1 MNRGKEKPF
10 QATTKC
16 WRIDYIHRPL
26 LLLLLTKTIS
36 NRCECVFFSCCC
48 SVHSPPLL
56 PYEQAINGAS
66 QHIFFPCAILCDAF
80 LYVVCIWF
88 VSCIARCVC
97 VWWWWSWPA
106 LDTEN
111 VCVFC
116 YCLLLLVAFD
126 VCWFDYRLDRMCNRH
141 QPSRLI
147 PCTVGRPDYPQ
158 KHHIKVGAKR
168 GHKWRKQKM
177 NNEKKK
183 NSRRMR
189 TTKCRKRSAPQTHA
203 YRVHTSIERVVR
215 DNQCFTF
222 LVRTI
227 ERDDLLR
234 H

>member
-1 MNRGKEKPF
+1 MLKNWLYS
-10 QATTKC
+10 QAAAAAVAYKNHQQSL
-16 WRIDYIHRPL
+16 RMRFFFL
-26 LLLLLTKTIS
+26 LLFGSLSSASSIGTSDKWCITTYFLPMRDS
-36 NRCECVFFSCCC
+36 MRCFFICCVY
-48 SVHSPPLL
+48 L
-56 PYEQAINGAS
+56 
-66 QHIFFPCAILCDAF
+66 
-80 LYVVCIWF
+80 VC
-88 VSCIARCVC
+88 VLHRSLCVC

-183 NSRRMR
+183 TVAECERRNAEKGAR
-189 TTKCRKRSAPQTHA
+189 RKHTHIA
-203 YRVHTSIERVVR
+203 YTH
-215 DNQCFTF
+215 
-222 LVRTI
+222 L
-227 ERDDLLR
+227 
-234 H
+234 

>member
-36 NRCECVFFSCCC
+36 ESLRMRFFFLLLFGSLSSASSIGTSDKWCITTYFLPMRDSMRCFFICCVY
-48 SVHSPPLL
+48 L
-56 PYEQAINGAS
+56 
-66 QHIFFPCAILCDAF
+66 
-80 LYVVCIWF
+80 VC
-88 VSCIARCVC
+88 VLHRSLCVC

-158 KHHIKVGAKR
+158 KTPYKSRCQTWTQMK
-168 GHKWRKQKM
+168 KTE
-177 NNEKKK
+177 NE
-183 NSRRMR
+183 
-189 TTKCRKRSAPQTHA
+189 
-203 YRVHTSIERVVR
+203 
-215 DNQCFTF
+215 
-222 LVRTI
+222 
-227 ERDDLLR
+227 
-234 H
+234 